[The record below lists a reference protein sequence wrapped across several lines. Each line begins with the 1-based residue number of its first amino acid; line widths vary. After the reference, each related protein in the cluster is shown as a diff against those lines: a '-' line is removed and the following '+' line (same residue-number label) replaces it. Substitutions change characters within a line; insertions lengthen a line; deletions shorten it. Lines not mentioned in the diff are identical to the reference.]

1 MSWRK
6 KLSRGVGETGSWRKI
21 LCCVSPFPRFPDSP
35 TLFLICPLIMVFL
48 LTGYAKAYDAPTLA
62 VGFEGALEKNSL
74 PAAWKLSVRT
84 GKADAGIVP
93 ENNGQILHIRCRQAS
108 FSLERKMQV
117 DPADYPYIS
126 WTWKAVRLP
135 LLGDVRK
142 KGHNDQALQLLVA
155 FENRRVLSYVWDS
168 NAPEGAVV
176 DESIGWPV
184 NLAIRVIVVKSGH
197 ADTGKWITLK
207 RNISEDYRVF
217 FNGPPP
223 GVQGVRIQS
232 NTQYTGDTAE
242 GFVRDIVFSRSLQ
255 ASAK

>member
-1 MSWRK
+1 MKW
-6 KLSRGVGETGSWRKI
+6 TY
-21 LCCVSPFPRFPDSP
+21 
-35 TLFLICPLIMVFL
+35 PLIIVL
-48 LTGYAKAYDAPTLA
+48 VLAGYVKAYDAPTLA
-62 VGFEGALEKNSL
+62 VGFEGTLKKNSL
-74 PAAWKLSVRT
+74 PASWKLSVLT
-84 GKADAGIVP
+84 GTADAGIVP
-93 ENNGQILHIRCRQAS
+93 ESNGQILHIKCREAS
-108 FSLERKMQV
+108 FSLERKLQV
-117 DPADYPYIS
+117 APADYPYIS
-126 WTWKAVRLP
+126 WRWNAVRLP

-155 FENRRVLSYVWDS
+155 FENRSVLSYVWDS

-184 NLAIRVIVVKSGH
+184 NLAIRVIVVKSGP

-207 RNISEDYRVF
+207 RNIYEDYREF

-242 GFVRDIVFSRSLQ
+242 GYVRDIVFSRASQ
-255 ASAK
+255 ALAK

>member
-1 MSWRK
+1 MKR
-6 KLSRGVGETGSWRKI
+6 LY
-21 LCCVSPFPRFPDSP
+21 
-35 TLFLICPLIMVFL
+35 PLIIVFL
-48 LTGYAKAYDAPTLA
+48 LVGYVKASDAPTLA
-62 VGFEGALEKNSL
+62 VGFDGATENNGL
-74 PAAWKLSVRT
+74 PASWKLSVRAGT
-84 GKADAGIVP
+84 ADAGIAP
-93 ENNGQILHIRCRQAS
+93 ENNRQILHIKCREAS
-108 FSLERKMQV
+108 FSLERTLPV

-135 LLGDVRK
+135 LLGDVRQ

-184 NLAIRVIVVKSGH
+184 NLAIKVIVVKSGG

-207 RNISEDYRVF
+207 RNICEDYRAF

-232 NTQYTGDTAE
+232 NTQYTRDTAE
-242 GFVRDIVFSRSLQ
+242 GYVWDIVFSRSLQ
-255 ASAK
+255 ALAR

>member
-1 MSWRK
+1 M
-6 KLSRGVGETGSWRKI
+6 
-21 LCCVSPFPRFPDSP
+21 PRFAYSP
-35 TLFLICPLIMVFL
+35 TLSLICPLIIVFV

-74 PAAWKLSVRT
+74 SASWKLSIRAGT
-84 GKADAGIVP
+84 ADAGIVP
-93 ENNGQILHIRCRQAS
+93 ESNGQILHIKCREAS
-108 FSLERKMQV
+108 FSLERRLQV
-117 DPADYPYIS
+117 DTADYPYIS

-142 KGHNDQALQLLVA
+142 KGYNDQALQLLVA

-184 NLAIRVIVVKSGH
+184 NLAIKVIVVKSGPSG
-197 ADTGKWITLK
+197 TGKWITLK
-207 RNISEDYRVF
+207 RNIREDYREF

-223 GVQGVRIQS
+223 GVQGLRIQS

-242 GFVRDIVFSRSLQ
+242 GFVRDIVFSRSSQ
-255 ASAK
+255 AFAK

>member
-1 MSWRK
+1 MKW
-6 KLSRGVGETGSWRKI
+6 LY
-21 LCCVSPFPRFPDSP
+21 
-35 TLFLICPLIMVFL
+35 PLIIVFL
-48 LTGYAKAYDAPTLA
+48 LVGYVKAYDAPTLA
-62 VGFEGALEKNSL
+62 VGFDGELEKNGL
-74 PAAWKLSVRT
+74 PASWKLSVRAGT
-84 GKADAGIVP
+84 ADANIAP
-93 ENNGQILHIRCRQAS
+93 ESNRQILHIKCREAS
-108 FSLERKMQV
+108 FSLERKLPV
-117 DPADYPYIS
+117 DPVDYPYIS

-184 NLAIRVIVVKSGH
+184 NLAIKVIVVKSGA

-207 RNISEDYRVF
+207 RNICEDYREF

-232 NTQYTGDTAE
+232 NTQYTRDTAE
-242 GFVRDIVFSRSLQ
+242 GYVRDIVFSRSLQ
-255 ASAK
+255 ALAK